1 MKKLAIVLTVIGA
14 SVFTTQVKA
23 QSKTSSGDFHFAA
36 GLDLGL
42 PVGDAHNISSF
53 VLGGKVQG
61 EYSFNENVTGVGSIA
76 YDHYFGKSIDL
87 GGGFGTYKVNY
98 GAVPIMVG
106 PRFYPSENFF
116 VGAQIGVGFFTGDAS
131 GSGFAYAPQVGY
143 NADNFQAILA
153 YNAIS
158 KSGGTI
164 ANIGL
169 TFLYKFG
176 GGK

>member
-23 QSKTSSGDFHFAA
+23 QSKSSSGDFHFAA

-53 VLGGKVQG
+53 VLGGRLQG
-61 EYSFNENVTGVGSIA
+61 EYNFNENVTGVGSIS
-76 YDHYFGKSIDL
+76 YDHYFGKDL
-87 GGGFGTYKVNY
+87 GGGVKLNY

-116 VGAQIGVGFFTGDAS
+116 VGAQVGVGFFTGDAS

-158 KSGGTI
+158 KNGTI